1 MWRLRKRT
9 NDSPIHRSPVN
20 LETIVTTNLIFVLTL
35 LLLHIG
41 LYTWGFRHLSEERW
55 QFIGTI
61 PLAKDRDGQWRGLN
75 LVN

>member
-1 MWRLRKRT
+1 
-9 NDSPIHRSPVN
+9 
-20 LETIVTTNLIFVLTL
+20 VTTNLIFVLTL

-75 LVN
+75 LTN